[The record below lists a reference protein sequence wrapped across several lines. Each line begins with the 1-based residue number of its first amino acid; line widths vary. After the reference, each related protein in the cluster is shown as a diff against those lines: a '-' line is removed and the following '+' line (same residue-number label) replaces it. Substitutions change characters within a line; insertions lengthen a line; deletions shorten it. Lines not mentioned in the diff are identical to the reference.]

1 MNQIGDRR
9 NPYLVLG
16 LSYGSPVQDV
26 KRAFARRAKEV
37 AKGTFTAYGMEDLTW
52 ALRQL
57 EQSELDTDIDVT
69 FYRVPANQSLFTSS
83 SHNTVTDAQ
92 RTESDPQT
100 HLEDALS
107 AVLKAR
113 WDEALTSAKRV
124 LTATENEDLRDEAL
138 NLLACAQWQL
148 GDDDRA
154 ISALRQALEGAYNA
168 SLQTNIGVVAAN
180 LAPALAAEHLGRLSH
195 EAPAIEL
202 RLGAAMRGFNLWHAS
217 LDEDDES
224 PAPATLRDALRSL
237 AKTVVSSGDLS
248 DDDVWSL
255 LTVLSQRDS
264 DWLKINFTAS
274 GTRNSQYGWPSPPTA
289 PNTCPSCSRSVTNG
303 ANFCGH
309 CGHALT
315 QSDSTNTRSQMVAV
329 ALARAEGPVEYVEA
343 VGQLSASDSQWCADQ
358 RDSVVDLVCLIQNQ
372 DPASAGS
379 AVMGMTLLETDIALP
394 PAKAVQIRCLAIIGV
409 CSYLPEDQVP
419 SNQVQDYMPEV
430 KTILD
435 RCSAEEQLDLRE
447 LFELTGTGLLLSVAN
462 GTVAGLNTVSG
473 HYNDIIEMFRYRRV
487 RRRDK
492 RNLGEVLEPL
502 RAHCRE
508 VVNDLN
514 RLMPYTKDDDVRG
527 HAKELIEMAQG
538 LINGMNA
545 MVQ

>member
-1 MNQIGDRR
+1 
-9 NPYLVLG
+9 
-16 LSYGSPVQDV
+16 
-26 KRAFARRAKEV
+26 
-37 AKGTFTAYGMEDLTW
+37 MEDLTW
-52 ALRQL
+52 ALHQL
-57 EQSELDTDIDVT
+57 EQSQLDTDIDVT

-83 SHNTVTDAQ
+83 SHNTVTEGQ

-113 WDEALTSAKRV
+113 WDEALTSAKQV
-124 LTATENEDLRDEAL
+124 LTATKNEDLRDEAL

-224 PAPATLRDALRSL
+224 PAPATLREALRSL

-264 DWLKINFTAS
+264 DWLKTNFAAS

-289 PNTCPSCSRSVTNG
+289 SNTCPSCSTVVTNG
-303 ANFCGH
+303 AKFCGQ
-309 CGHALT
+309 CGHALK
-315 QSDSTNTRSQMVAV
+315 QSDSANTRSQMVAV
-329 ALARAEGPVEYVEA
+329 ALARAEGPFEYVKA

-358 RDSVVDLVCLIQNQ
+358 RDSVIDLVLWFQNQ
-372 DPASAGS
+372 YFESAASF
-379 AVMGMTLLETDIALP
+379 VMGMTFLETDIALP
-394 PAKAVQIRCLAIIGV
+394 PAKAVRIRCYAIIGV
-409 CSYLPEDQVP
+409 CNSLDEGQMPSDQVQEYRIETR
-419 SNQVQDYMPEV
+419 S
-430 KTILD
+430 ILGT
-435 RCSAEEQLDLRE
+435 CSAEEQLDLR
-447 LFELTGTGLLLSVAN
+447 GLSEFAGSRLLYSVVE
-462 GTVAGLNTVSG
+462 GSRVGLEEVAKNYDDLVARIGN
-473 HYNDIIEMFRYRRV
+473 RRLG
-487 RRRDK
+487 RRDK
-492 RNLGEVLEPL
+492 RSLNESLEPW
-502 RAHCRE
+502 RICCRE
-508 VVNDLN
+508 VVRDVN
-514 RLMPYTKDDDVRG
+514 RLMPDADSDELRSY
-527 HAKELIEMAQG
+527 AKEVVEFAESIL
-538 LINGMNA
+538 NA
-545 MVQ
+545 VNVIVQ

>member
-1 MNQIGDRR
+1 MSQIGDRR

-16 LSYGSPVQDV
+16 LSYGAPVQDV

-52 ALRQL
+52 ALHQL
-57 EQSELDTDIDVT
+57 EQSQLDTDIDVT

-83 SHNTVTDAQ
+83 THNTVTDGQ

-113 WDEALTSAKRV
+113 WDEAVNSAKRV

-138 NLLACAQWQL
+138 NLLACAKWQL

-154 ISALRQALEGAYNA
+154 ISALRQALEGEYNA

-180 LAPALAAEHLGRLSH
+180 LAPELAAEHLGRLSH

-202 RLGAAMRGFNLWHAS
+202 RLGAAMRGFDLWSAS
-217 LDEDDES
+217 RDEDDES
-224 PAPATLRDALRSL
+224 PAPATLREALRSL
-237 AKTVVSSGDLS
+237 ATTVVSSGDLS
-248 DDDVWSL
+248 DDEVWSL
-255 LTVLSQRDS
+255 LAVLAYRDS
-264 DWLKINFTAS
+264 DWLKTNFTAS

-289 PNTCPSCSRSVTNG
+289 PNTCPSCSTVVTNG
-303 ANFCGH
+303 ANFCGQ
-309 CGHALT
+309 CGHALK
-315 QSDSTNTRSQMVAV
+315 QSASTNTRSQMVAV
-329 ALARAEGPVEYVEA
+329 ALARAESPVEYVEA
-343 VGQLSASDSQWCADQ
+343 VGQLCASDSQWCADQ
-358 RDSVVDLVCLIQNQ
+358 RDSVIDLVCLFQNH
-372 DPASAGS
+372 DPASVAS
-379 AVMGMTLLETDIALP
+379 LVMGMALLETDIALP
-394 PAKAVQIRCLAIIGV
+394 PAKAVRIRCFTILGV
-409 CSYLPEDQVP
+409 CSSLPEDQVP
-419 SNQVQDYMPEV
+419 NDQVQGYMPEA
-430 KTILD
+430 KAILD

-447 LFELTGTGLLLSVAN
+447 LFENTGTSLLFSVAN
-462 GTVAGLNTVSG
+462 GTVNGLNTISG
-473 HYNDIIEMFRYRRV
+473 HYNDLLARLGHRRV
-487 RRRDK
+487 RWRD
-492 RNLGEVLEPL
+492 RSRLNEVLEPL
-502 RAHCRE
+502 RANCRE

-514 RLMPYTKDDDVRG
+514 RLMPYTEDDDVRG
-527 HAKELIEMAQG
+527 HARGLIEMAQG